1 MCNAYTVRA
10 KLGGNE
16 IDALVSAGISKL
28 RASLVR
34 RTGPGVVVR
43 AERGAWVAETM
54 RWGFKRPFSNAINNA
69 RTDNLHS
76 PIWREALS
84 ERRCL
89 VPISSFYEWQ
99 ELPRGGKQPYEFR
112 RPDDDW
118 MWVAGLYE
126 DDEVDGPCYATLTTE
141 PPEWVRPIHDRL
153 LAIIDKADG
162 MRYLSGEW
170 IPSHPYT
177 GPLIANPC
185 ASPLKKNNS
194 NSQRE
199 LF

>member
-1 MCNAYTVRA
+1 MCNAYTIRA
-10 KLGGNE
+10 KVGGSE
-16 IDALVSAGISKL
+16 IDALVSAGIAKL

-43 AERGAWVAETM
+43 AEQGGLVAETM
-54 RWGFKRPFSNAINNA
+54 RWGFHRPFSNAINNA

-76 PIWREALS
+76 SIWREAVN

-99 ELPRGGKQPYEFR
+99 PLPRGGKQPYEFR

-126 DDEVDGPCYATLTTE
+126 DDEVLGRCYATMTTE
-141 PPEWVRPIHDRL
+141 PPEWVLPIHDRL
-153 LAIIDKADG
+153 LAIVGFDDG
-162 MRYLSGEW
+162 MRYLSGEM
-170 IPSHPYT
+170 IPSAPYE
-177 GPLIANPC
+177 GSLLANRC
-185 ASPLKKNNS
+185 ESPLKKRTGD
-194 NSQRE
+194 SQRE